1 MKKSSDESIELCE
14 KMAKEFLSLCP
25 GAYIRNCSVT
35 TSSIYIKT
43 PDGLSLRVG
52 DHNGK
57 EKYKYKWNLR
67 WGISKSGFWEK
78 DNGVWRYYCS
88 DPETIANEINKKVQQ
103 VKDIEPL
110 LKNLTKKAK
119 GVTT

>member
-1 MKKSSDESIELCE
+1 LKKSSDESIELCE
-14 KMAKEFLSLCP
+14 KMAEEFLSLCP
-25 GAYIRNCSVT
+25 GAFIRNCSVT

-43 PDGLSLRVG
+43 PDGFSLRVG

-57 EKYKYKWNLR
+57 KKYTYKWNLLL
-67 WGISKSGFWEK
+67 GYSKKGFWEK
-78 DNGVWRYYCS
+78 DRGVWRFYCS
-88 DPETIANEINKKVQQ
+88 NAETIANEINKNIQQ
-103 VKDIEPL
+103 KKSIEPL